1 MGISTML
8 ALFAATGSIQPC
20 PAELPEGTRCQAG
33 QDSRGAYYWS
43 AIPPKWNGALVVHSH
58 GGPTLAAPGAND
70 PRADL
75 VRFAV
80 VVREGFAWTGTT
92 YRRAGFGVRDAAED
106 TDSARAVFW
115 HTFGKPRKTLLHG
128 QSWGANVAARTAER
142 YPAHY
147 DGMVLTSGVLGGGS
161 KSYDFRADLRA
172 VYQYYCNNLPAAGEP
187 RYPLW
192 QGLSAVSPL
201 SADEVAR
208 RVNACT
214 GADVAPALR
223 TAAQR
228 HALQNIAAVIRIPA
242 SSLASH
248 MAWAT
253 ATFHDLTMRFLNGG
267 NPFSNLGVLYRGS
280 DDDAALNR
288 GVERFAAEGA
298 ALKALAADSDMSG
311 KLTMPTLTLHG
322 IGDPTAFVEL
332 EAEFAAQVAQAG
344 ASAHLLQIFT
354 DETEH
359 RKLATPHYAA
369 IFGAMLAWTETGK
382 RPDVAAVV
390 ASCDSANPGG
400 SCRIVAN
407 YVPPRLDSRVYARI
421 KPAAPP

>member
-8 ALFAATGSIQPC
+8 ALFAAAGGIQPC
-20 PAELPEGTRCQAG
+20 PAELPEGSRCQAG
-33 QDSRGAYYWS
+33 QDSRGAFYWS
-43 AIPPKWNGALVVHSH
+43 AIPPKWNGALVVHAH

-75 VRFAV
+75 ARFAV
-80 VVREGFAWTGTT
+80 VVKEGFAWTGST

-106 TDSARAVFW
+106 TDNARAMFW
-115 HTFGKPRKTLLHG
+115 HRFGKPRKTLLHG
-128 QSWGANVAARTAER
+128 QSWGANVAVRTAER

-161 KSYDFRADLRA
+161 KSYDFRADLRS
-172 VYQYYCNNLPAAGEP
+172 VYQYYCNNLPAPGEP

-192 QGLSAVSPL
+192 QGLSTNSPL
-201 SADEVAR
+201 APDEVVR

-214 GADVAPALR
+214 GADVASAQRTPAQSNALR
-223 TAAQR
+223 
-228 HALQNIAAVIRIPA
+228 NIASVIRIPGT
-242 SSLASH
+242 SLASH
-248 MAWAT
+248 MAWST
-253 ATFHDLTMRFLNGG
+253 ATFHDLTTRFLNGG
-267 NPFSNLGVLYRGS
+267 NPFSNMGVAYSGS

-288 GVERFAAEGA
+288 GVERFAAEGP

-322 IGDPTAFVEL
+322 IGDPIAFVEL

-344 ASAHLLQIFT
+344 AAHHLLQIFT
-354 DETEH
+354 DEAEH

-382 RPDVAAVV
+382 RPAVAAVV
-390 ASCDSANPGG
+390 ESCDSANPGA

-407 YVPPRLDSRVYARI
+407 YVPPRLNSRVYPRS
-421 KPAAPP
+421 KPAVLP